1 MLSGVLSD
9 VPSLGPHFDPQNGVC
24 ENQHQSGSMDPDSGA
39 VKPSIKWGP
48 HLMLVLTHPGCWYG
62 SLYARA
68 CTMIVM
74 IVILKTKRAG
84 SGVHLVC
91 HLTVGSGV
99 LADVL
104 DQMCHLER

>member
-1 MLSGVLSD
+1 MGPFWGVYTLLERVFNKTRCSD
-9 VPSLGPHFDPQNGVC
+9 R
-24 ENQHQSGSMDPDSGA
+24 
-39 VKPSIKWGP
+39 
-48 HLMLVLTHPGCWYG
+48 